1 MRWYAFLLYPF
12 ALLYGLVTSLR
23 NWFFDRGWLKS
34 RLSPIPCIVVGNLS
48 VGGTGKTPM
57 VEFLIRHLNQERQ
70 VATLS
75 RGYGRKTKGFI
86 KASSKTSPEMIGDE
100 PYQIYQ
106 KFGEHINVYVGEDRV
121 SSLEKISGDQDFPEV
136 VILDDAFQHRYVTG
150 HLNILLTTFQRPF
163 YSDFILPVGRLR
175 ESRAGAKRAD
185 LIIVTKCPEELA
197 DSEKNRI
204 KGNVSAY
211 SNSAASMLFSSIS
224 YGEPF
229 PLVKSAVFSEHII
242 LLTGLANDQ
251 PLIDYV
257 GTKFNLLQVLS
268 YPDHHDYDR
277 SDFEHIRTM
286 FKQHGS
292 QNPVVLTT
300 EKDAVKVKSHAPKG
314 FLEEIPIFVLPIEVV
329 FSDADKLTLVQL
341 IHQKVFNKTNSK

>member
-12 ALLYGLVTSLR
+12 ALLYGFATSLR
-23 NWFFDRGWLKS
+23 NWFFDKGWLAS
-34 RLSPIPCIVVGNLS
+34 TLSPIPCIVVGNLS

-57 VEFLIRHLNQERQ
+57 VEFLIRHLNKEKQ

-86 KASSKTSPEMIGDE
+86 KASSKSSPEMIGDE

-106 KFGEHINVYVGEDRV
+106 KFGERINVYVGEDRV
-121 SSLEKISGDQDFPEV
+121 GSLGKIAVGPDSPEV
-136 VILDDAFQHRYVTG
+136 VILDDAFQHRYVVG
-150 HLNILLTTFQRPF
+150 DLNILLTTYQKPF
-163 YSDFILPVGRLR
+163 FLDFILPMGRLR
-175 ESRAGAKRAD
+175 ESRTGAKRAD
-185 LIIVTKCPEELA
+185 VIIVSKCPEELV
-197 DSEKNRI
+197 DSERNKI
-204 KGNVSAY
+204 KDNVFAY
-211 SNSAASMLFSSIS
+211 SNSAAFVLFSSIS

-229 PLVKSAVFSEHII
+229 PMMKSAVFSEQII

-257 GTKFNLLQVLS
+257 DNRFNLLQVVS
-268 YPDHHDYDR
+268 YPDHYDYGG
-277 SDFEHIRTM
+277 SDFEHIRTI
-286 FKQHGS
+286 FRQHGR

-341 IHQKVFNKTNSK
+341 IHQKVFNKANSK